1 MAMQRLC
8 HPEGELAMSR
18 AAAAAGASMVVST
31 MATCSVEEVAAA
43 AGAAHLWFQVY
54 VLTRRDVT
62 AAMIRAAEAAG
73 YRAIVVTVDAPRL
86 GKRERDERNAFALPP
101 GLSLRT
107 LERGTAAAAAVA
119 GRAGAEGDGNFGRHF
134 GSLVDASLAWDVIP
148 WVKSITSLPVVLKGV
163 LAPDDARRAVEA
175 GAAGIIL
182 SNHGGRQLD
191 STPSALDML
200 PPVAAAVRRR
210 VPVLVDGGVRR
221 GTDVVKCLALGASAV
236 LVGRPMLWA
245 LALEGQAGVEAA
257 LGALRAEVELGMAL
271 LGCARVS
278 DLSPDF
284 VLPPTTPPF
293 RIPASRL

>member
-1 MAMQRLC
+1 
-8 HPEGELAMSR
+8 
-18 AAAAAGASMVVST
+18 
-31 MATCSVEEVAAA
+31 
-43 AGAAHLWFQVY
+43 VY

-86 GKRERDERNAFALPP
+86 GKREQDERNAFSLPP
-101 GLSLRT
+101 GLSLRN
-107 LERGTAAAAAVA
+107 LERIPTAAVDQ
-119 GRAGAEGDGNFGRHF
+119 GAEGGGGREFGRHF
-134 GSLVDASLAWDVIP
+134 GSLVDASLTWDVVP
-148 WVKSITSLPVVLKGV
+148 WVKSITSLPVLVKGV

-191 STPSALDML
+191 FTPAALDVL
-200 PPVAAAVRRR
+200 PHVAAAVRRR

-221 GTDVVKCLALGASAV
+221 GTDVIKCLALGASAV
-236 LVGRPMLWA
+236 LVGRPVLWA
-245 LALEGQAGVEAA
+245 LALGGQPGVEAA
-257 LGALRAEVELGMAL
+257 LAALRGEVELGMAL
-271 LGCARVS
+271 LGCSRVS

-284 VLPPTTPPF
+284 VLPPTAPPF